1 MQQRSRQIAP
11 ALAAFLLLLAGC
23 ATPQV
28 YRQISATPR
37 VLGPL
42 SLFEHANGSGAV
54 SIRVIDKRSRRV
66 QSFSDAQADFNGVLF
81 RLSNGT
87 KLKGGFR
94 LLSVSSTGSVF
105 TGIFQGI
112 PSDVASN
119 YFLSVGLFKGVASA
133 SWPQDPGY
141 QDVARK
147 VGEGGSG
154 NFSVAPGSTTVVTV
168 TINAVGNL
176 TFDSQNTVIDQVNP
190 IFQQGDNTVTVDTQV
205 NKLKDPDIDTLNLYV
220 LDASGSSTYSTVT
233 ATGTAIPV
241 SSFTAS
247 MSFPIPGSVGNY
259 MVCVEGASGSYVQSR
274 RYRTFAVEQA
284 ASISVNLN

>member
-1 MQQRSRQIAP
+1 MQHPFRQMIP
-11 ALAAFLLLLAGC
+11 ALAATLVLLAGC
-23 ATPQV
+23 ATPNVLRQV
-28 YRQISATPR
+28 SSTPR
-37 VLGPL
+37 ALGPI
-42 SLFEHANGSGAV
+42 SLFEHANGTGAV
-54 SIRVIDKRSRRV
+54 SIRIIDKRARSI
-66 QSFSDAQADFNGVLF
+66 QSFADAAGFDSAYF
-81 RLSNGT
+81 RLSNAT

-94 LLSVSSTGSVF
+94 LLSVGATESVF
-105 TGIFQGI
+105 TGLFQGI

-141 QDVARK
+141 QDVSRK
-147 VGEGGSG
+147 VGEGGSP

-176 TFDSQNTVIDQVNP
+176 SFDSQNTVIDQITP

-205 NKLKDPDIDTLNLYV
+205 NKVKDPDIDTLNLYV
-220 LDASGSSTYSTVT
+220 LDASGSSTYSVVT
-233 ATGTAIPV
+233 ATGDTIPV
-241 SSFTAS
+241 STLTAS

-259 MVCVEGASGSYVQSR
+259 LVCVEGASGSYVQSR